1 MRTIIAFLIL
11 VAGAVAAHAE
21 DADDEQTANILAI
34 TSTYVAFCKS
44 LPPKAQITLD
54 YLRSGISQEAREHAG
69 TLAAEATQFY
79 LYRLLASIGGTDLV
93 GPSSDLGPGAF
104 YSPGSSE

>member
-1 MRTIIAFLIL
+1 MKTLITIAL

-34 TSTYVAFCKS
+34 TSTYVTFCKS

-69 TLAAEATQFY
+69 TLAAEATQ
-79 LYRLLASIGGTDLV
+79 LLQTKSQEIRAKWCAEMTKKMDRI
-93 GPSSDLGPGAF
+93 F
-104 YSPGSSE
+104 GSQ